1 MSANDN
7 EYMLNDIQIVYK
19 AVIKNLNIS
28 INQYGDIIV
37 TSPKCYSKNKILEI
51 VNQKKSWIDKQR
63 SRLNCNTKYIYN
75 TKALNHDDKIFF
87 LGKPHSVVLVKSQ
100 NNLVLDRD
108 SNLVFF
114 LNESVIDNSLFKQE
128 LLLSF
133 FKDRA
138 DIIFNNFV
146 AKYLKIT
153 SQDIERVS
161 IKKMKTRWGSCNYIK
176 KTINLNLDLITR
188 NVEAIE
194 YVILHEVAHLTH
206 PNHSK
211 EFYNYIA
218 QYMPEWK
225 KFESMLK

>member
-1 MSANDN
+1 MS
-7 EYMLNDIQIVYK
+7 YDIQIKYK
-19 AVIKNLNIS
+19 AIKNLKIS
-28 INQYGDIIV
+28 INQQGDIIV
-37 TSPKCYSKNKILEI
+37 TSPKYYSEDKILEI
-51 VNQKKSWIDKQR
+51 VNQKKTWIDKQR
-63 SRLNCNTKYIYN
+63 SRLNCSTKYVYN
-75 TKALNHDDKIFF
+75 VKALNHDDEVYF

-108 SNLVFF
+108 SNLVFY
-114 LNESVIDNSLFKQE
+114 LNESVINNSLFKQE

-133 FKDRA
+133 LKDRA

-176 KTINLNLDLITR
+176 RNINLNLDLITR

-194 YVILHEVAHLTH
+194 YVILHEIAHLTH

-218 QYMPEWK
+218 KYMPEWK